1 MEKKNLRVTLTGLFA
16 GAALVASL
24 GMAGCAQ
31 QGGGDATAP
40 TEEPAATEAPAAD
53 ATAAAP
59 GEAAGFTEVTIE
71 NADGDMLDG
80 IDVGNGFMEVSGVYF
95 QPVSMSPGQES
106 TEGFDLHLEADVAAG
121 DAAAAIGYEPGT
133 WIPYMTVDYV
143 VYPAGSN
150 FEGDPVVE
158 GSFMEMNASDG
169 CHYGANIKLA
179 EGTYDI
185 KFVFHNPA
193 ENGYLIHSD
202 AETGPG
208 GVLDDVFGNGPLEL
222 TFTGWE
228 FQKQGW

>member
-1 MEKKNLRVTLTGLFA
+1 
-16 GAALVASL
+16 
-24 GMAGCAQ
+24 
-31 QGGGDATAP
+31 
-40 TEEPAATEAPAAD
+40 
-53 ATAAAP
+53 
-59 GEAAGFTEVTIE
+59 
-71 NADGDMLDG
+71 
-80 IDVGNGFMEVSGVYF
+80 
-95 QPVSMSPGQES
+95 
-106 TEGFDLHLEADVAAG
+106 
-121 DAAAAIGYEPGT
+121 
-133 WIPYMTVDYV
+133 
-143 VYPAGSN
+143 
-150 FEGDPVVE
+150 
-158 GSFMEMNASDG
+158 MEMNASDG